1 MRHLI
6 APFFCMLAV
15 GLFLALT
22 VRAVETDAASFVL
35 IGLAGA
41 AFFIRRCWVET
52 HRAWPTF
59 TRHLA
64 RRREMRLSPPV
75 IRINPHRDDVQ

>member
-1 MRHLI
+1 MKHLI

-15 GLFLALT
+15 GLFLSLT

-41 AFFIRRCWVET
+41 AFFLRRCWVET
-52 HRAWPTF
+52 RHAWPAF

-64 RRREMRLSPPV
+64 RRRDMRRSAPV
-75 IRINPHRDDVQ
+75 IRINPPTDTH